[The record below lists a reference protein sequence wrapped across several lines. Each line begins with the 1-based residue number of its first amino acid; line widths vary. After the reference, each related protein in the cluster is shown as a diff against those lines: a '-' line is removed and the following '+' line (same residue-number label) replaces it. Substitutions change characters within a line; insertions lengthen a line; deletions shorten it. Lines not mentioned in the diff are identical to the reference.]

1 MVFDTCTRDK
11 PDELLLLT
19 VVAAEALATL
29 LLDTTI
35 PRLRPRIGSG
45 NAFSFSSTGTGQ
57 QGAGSSARAQES
69 QFFWGQ
75 PGDGGVQKQRG

>member
-35 PRLRPRIGSG
+35 PRLPPEELRFLGSGRRPRPLLPGPS
-45 NAFSFSSTGTGQ
+45 
-57 QGAGSSARAQES
+57 RAERES
-69 QFFWGQ
+69 VAATDPGPE